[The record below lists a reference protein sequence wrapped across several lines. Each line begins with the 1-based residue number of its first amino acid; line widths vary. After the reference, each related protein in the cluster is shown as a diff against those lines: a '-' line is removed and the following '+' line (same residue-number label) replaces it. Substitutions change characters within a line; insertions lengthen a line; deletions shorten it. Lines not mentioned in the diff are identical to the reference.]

1 MSAKS
6 TRLRLNPGVLTFARL
21 FAVLSII
28 ISWAFMP
35 VALEYKALNMNQ
47 KSFPDAIELDDFP
60 GVLS

>member
-1 MSAKS
+1 
-6 TRLRLNPGVLTFARL
+6 
-21 FAVLSII
+21 
-28 ISWAFMP
+28 MP